1 MKDLI
6 QHILEGGLITS
17 KKFIEP
23 VEMHGFSTILD
34 DLPHLVPFDELDTLE
49 IHYTKDQLKILSLEE
64 QVESLKNQLS
74 ETKQQ
79 KKKLGENLRETQEEK
94 IAHKPYRSHLTRD
107 EVKEIEQ
114 IFKRD
119 FSTQGLTVSKAYGVS
134 APVMSRIKAGIHAK
148 SSANYIRHLKHIGQ
162 YKG

>member
-1 MKDLI
+1 MNNLI

-64 QVESLKNQLS
+64 QVESLKNQLN

-107 EVKEIEQ
+107 EIKEIEQ
-114 IFKRD
+114 IFKQD

-134 APVMSRIKAGIHAK
+134 TPVMSRIKAGIHTK
-148 SSANYIRHLKHIGQ
+148 SSTNYIRHLKHIGQ